1 MNKSIMIQGTASD
14 VGKSLIVAGL
24 CRIYSDR
31 GVNVFPFKSQNMA
44 LNSYITATGDEMS
57 RAQMVQSEAA
67 RRAPDI
73 RMNPVLLKP
82 LKGSRTSI
90 IFNGKQ
96 LDTIP
101 AREYYKEKWK
111 LKAKIKQIYDEVA
124 SENELVIIEGAGSPA
139 EINLNKDDFV
149 NMGMAEIADSPVIL
163 VADIDRGGVFASI
176 YGTIKLLSD
185 EEQSRIKGIII
196 NKFRGDISLL
206 KDGLTMIEELVDVPV
221 IGVIPYI
228 DLKIDSEDSLALN
241 HLPYEFDTTKDI
253 DVAVLKLDWLKNF
266 NEFNSLS
273 MFEDVSVRYIDKP
286 SQLKHPDV
294 LIIPDTEEIEGN
306 LSKLKQEGW
315 ISLINDLATKGTNII
330 AFGNS
335 DKLLDAKL
343 QSRAIDLDENQVKE
357 TLFEKDWEDIIEG
370 NILTVNFTGLFE
382 YLNWTRN
389 LLNHI
394 RLRSGKLSL
403 QPPQLNYSEFKNQQY
418 DVLANHLK
426 QYLDLDA
433 LDRIINKK

>member
-1 MNKSIMIQGTASD
+1 
-14 VGKSLIVAGL
+14 
-24 CRIYSDR
+24 
-31 GVNVFPFKSQNMA
+31 
-44 LNSYITATGDEMS
+44 
-57 RAQMVQSEAA
+57 
-67 RRAPDI
+67 
-73 RMNPVLLKP
+73 
-82 LKGSRTSI
+82 
-90 IFNGKQ
+90 
-96 LDTIP
+96 
-101 AREYYKEKWK
+101 
-111 LKAKIKQIYDEVA
+111 
-124 SENELVIIEGAGSPA
+124 AGSPA

-241 HLPYEFDTTKDI
+241 HLPCEFDTTKDI

-273 MFEDVSVRYIDKP
+273 MFEDVSVRYINKP
-286 SQLKHPDV
+286 SQLNHPDV

-306 LSKLKQEGW
+306 LSKLKQEGL

-382 YLNWTRN
+382 YLN
-389 LLNHI
+389 
-394 RLRSGKLSL
+394 
-403 QPPQLNYSEFKNQQY
+403 
-418 DVLANHLK
+418 
-426 QYLDLDA
+426 
-433 LDRIINKK
+433 

>member
-221 IGVIPYI
+221 IG
-228 DLKIDSEDSLALN
+228 
-241 HLPYEFDTTKDI
+241 
-253 DVAVLKLDWLKNF
+253 
-266 NEFNSLS
+266 
-273 MFEDVSVRYIDKP
+273 
-286 SQLKHPDV
+286 
-294 LIIPDTEEIEGN
+294 
-306 LSKLKQEGW
+306 
-315 ISLINDLATKGTNII
+315 
-330 AFGNS
+330 
-335 DKLLDAKL
+335 
-343 QSRAIDLDENQVKE
+343 
-357 TLFEKDWEDIIEG
+357 
-370 NILTVNFTGLFE
+370 
-382 YLNWTRN
+382 
-389 LLNHI
+389 
-394 RLRSGKLSL
+394 
-403 QPPQLNYSEFKNQQY
+403 
-418 DVLANHLK
+418 
-426 QYLDLDA
+426 
-433 LDRIINKK
+433 